1 MGGVF
6 DGAAMKAVVFT
17 LGCKV
22 NACESEVLI
31 KGLIDK
37 GYIVGDK
44 LEYADLY
51 IINTCAVTNE
61 AERKSRQTIARVK
74 KFNPAAKIIVT
85 GCASE
90 KAPKDFLARE
100 GVTLVTGAKRK
111 EQILDMLGDSG
122 VKVFEEDEVLN
133 ETIFPE
139 NVKTRAF
146 IKVQDGCDNF
156 CSYCIIPYLRGR
168 SRSRSVDGIIS
179 ELKTVTAKE
188 VVLTAINL
196 SDYNYNGVDLSG
208 LIKAIAAENFAFRVR
223 LGSVEEGVI
232 KREFL
237 DSLKKLKN
245 FAPHFHLSLQ
255 SGADGVLKAMNRHYT
270 TAEFLEGVN
279 LIREYYPDAGVTT
292 DIICGFPT
300 ETDEDFETTLK
311 FADLC
316 KFSDI
321 HVFNYSPRQGTVA
334 ANLKGLSD
342 CVKKARVQKL
352 LDLKSRLKSEFIKNN
367 VGKTKTVVFEDFDG
381 EYTGGYTDNYIR
393 AYIKGDFSG
402 EEKAVTL
409 ASPYLDGALCKPV

>member
-1 MGGVF
+1 
-6 DGAAMKAVVFT
+6 MKAVVFT

-31 KGLIDK
+31 KGLTDK
-37 GYIVGDK
+37 GYTVSDK

-51 IINTCAVTNE
+51 IINTCAVTGE

-74 KFNPAAKIIVT
+74 KYNPAAKIIVT

-90 KAPKDFLARE
+90 KAPKDFWGRE

-111 EQILDMLGDSG
+111 EQILDMLSDVG
-122 VKVFEEDEVLN
+122 VKVFEEGDVLN

-146 IKVQDGCDNF
+146 IKIQDGCDNF

-168 SRSRSVDGIIS
+168 SRSRSVDGITG

-196 SDYNYNGVDLSG
+196 SDYNYKGTDLSG
-208 LIKAIAAENFAFRVR
+208 LIRAIAAENFDFRVR
-223 LGSVEEGVI
+223 LGSVEEGI
-232 KREFL
+232 ITREFL
-237 DSLKKLKN
+237 DSLKTLKN

-255 SGADGVLKAMNRHYT
+255 SGSDNVLKAMNRHYS
-270 TAEFLEGVN
+270 TAEFLNGVR
-279 LIREYYPDAGVTT
+279 LIREYYPNAGITT

-300 ETDEDFETTLK
+300 ETEEDFENTLE
-311 FADLC
+311 FAGIC

-321 HVFNYSPRQGTVA
+321 HAFNYSPRQGTVA
-334 ANLKGLSD
+334 ASLKNLDDG
-342 CVKKARVQKL
+342 VKKARVQKL
-352 LDLKSRLKSEFIKNN
+352 LDLKFELKSKFIEENLGLEKQ
-367 VGKTKTVVFEDFDG
+367 VVFEDFDG
-381 EYTGGYTDNYIR
+381 VYTGGYTENYVR
-393 AYIKGDFSG
+393 AYIKGDYSG
-402 EEKAVTL
+402 KVLNVTL
-409 ASPYLDGALCKPV
+409 IKPCSDGALCELSE

>member
-1 MGGVF
+1 
-6 DGAAMKAVVFT
+6 MKAVVFT

-37 GYIVGDK
+37 GYEVSDK

-90 KAPKDFLARE
+90 KTPKDFFGRE

-111 EQILDMLGDSG
+111 EQILDMLSDCG

-146 IKVQDGCDNF
+146 IKIQDGCDNF

-196 SDYNYNGVDLSG
+196 SDYNYNGTDLSG
-208 LIKAIAAENFAFRVR
+208 LIRAIAAENFDFRVR
-223 LGSVEEGVI
+223 LGSVEEGI
-232 KREFL
+232 ITRGFL
-237 DSLKKLKN
+237 DSLKTLKN

-255 SGADGVLKAMNRHYT
+255 SGSDSVLKAMNRHYS
-270 TAEFLEGVN
+270 TAEFLNGVR
-279 LIREYYPDAGVTT
+279 LIREYYPNAGITT

-300 ETDEDFETTLK
+300 ETEENFNETLEFSK
-311 FADLC
+311 AC

-321 HVFNYSPRQGTVA
+321 HAFNYSPRQGTVA
-334 ANLKGLSD
+334 ADLKNLD
-342 CVKKARVQKL
+342 EAVKKARVQKL
-352 LDLKSRLKSEFIKNN
+352 IDLKYKLKSKFIEENL
-367 VGKTKTVVFEDFDG
+367 GRESQVVFEEYDG
-381 EYTGGYTDNYIR
+381 EYTDGYTDNYIR
-393 AYIKGDFSG
+393 AYIKGDYG
-402 EEKAVTL
+402 GKVLRVALTE
-409 ASPYLDGALCKPV
+409 PYSDGALCEII